1 MHTVLEVHTSP
12 GGSIV
17 VGPPQLG
24 RLGKSRGTGKSF
36 EKMKKQ

>member
-1 MHTVLEVHTSP
+1 MLEVRRSP

-17 VGPPQLG
+17 VGPPQQG
-24 RLGKSRGTGKSF
+24 RLGKSRGRGKSF